1 MPMIHRIS
9 SPIAGLR
16 ILVSFQPG
24 KSSRD
29 ACGGTETGLLQ
40 RESRHGCRIG
50 LRTCCRPQKEN
61 SSLSGLLHQ
70 AIFMMEAADHRCLL
84 DTMSGWQLVPAV
96 SLSLSER
103 FGLQLRCDLQNALKT
118 YNFNPPTTTVDFKNP
133 RTFGKV
139 KSDPRTASLGAQ
151 PLINLTLQ
159 LIW

>member
-1 MPMIHRIS
+1 
-9 SPIAGLR
+9 
-16 ILVSFQPG
+16 
-24 KSSRD
+24 
-29 ACGGTETGLLQ
+29 
-40 RESRHGCRIG
+40 
-50 LRTCCRPQKEN
+50 
-61 SSLSGLLHQ
+61 
-70 AIFMMEAADHRCLL
+70 
-84 DTMSGWQLVPAV
+84 MSGWQLVPAV